1 MVRSTMPMMAVA
13 ALAATLGAQEPPR
26 PPVRPDPVPTPL
38 PAPAPAPA
46 PTPRAPGFF
55 DELDLEH
62 ALRMREWSFEDRLHE
77 ITPRIEELQHELQMR
92 EWELMDRTWE
102 FAPRVE
108 ELQWRLE
115 DRIHELAPD
124 IEHLQWTLEHDLAPL
139 RDLDP
144 LPELPHLEG
153 FEWQFE
159 RDHARELAMLEALGH
174 WGPEPRLVLPAS
186 KYPQD
191 PADSLYRQAREMVNR
206 GEYRRAAETFRS
218 IGQRFASSKYAP
230 EALYWEAFALYR
242 IGTVADMRAALTA
255 LDAQK
260 EKFPQAHSREAA
272 SLALRIRGELAANGD
287 AEARDELRRT
297 RDVTQGRTVSR
308 TPSSPPSPLTTPGV
322 RAPRAPG
329 ATPAQGQQ
337 PECDRE
343 DLAVR
348 LEALSALSKIESPEV
363 TPALRRV
370 LQRRDACSA
379 TLRRRAVLLLA
390 QQEGPEV
397 GAALI
402 DVAHNDPDMTVRRE
416 AIGMLGRVP
425 TEQAVA
431 ALQQILQSDE
441 SQLASSAMRALR
453 SNENPR
459 AAQAVRTVIERNDV
473 SESVRLA
480 ALGTFDRATPD
491 DAAYLRG
498 VYPKLESRRLRSQ
511 AISTIAR
518 IGGPENQQWL
528 LALARNEGESIE
540 LRSEAMGRAAA
551 TAPIADVARL
561 YDGVGDRRLKERIIL
576 TLASRKEPEAVDK
589 LIAIARSDADPELR
603 RVAIARLSQKK
614 DPRTTQLL
622 LEIINK

>member
-1 MVRSTMPMMAVA
+1 MIRSTMPMIAVA
-13 ALAATLGAQEPPR
+13 ALAATLSAQEPPR
-26 PPVRPDPVPTPL
+26 PPARPAPVPAPTPTPT
-38 PAPAPAPA
+38 PAPAP
-46 PTPRAPGFF
+46 RAEWV
-55 DELDLEH
+55 DALEH
-62 ALRMREWSFEDRLHE
+62 ELRMRDWSLYHE
-77 ITPRIEELQHELQMR
+77 LTPRLEELELRLQDRMHEL
-92 EWELMDRTWE
+92 T
-102 FAPRVE
+102 PRFE
-108 ELQWRLE
+108 E
-115 DRIHELAPD
+115 
-124 IEHLQWTLEHDLAPL
+124 LQWTLEHELAPRVRDFDFDFNFDFDWQHDITPHFDELRLDDLRVDELTSRLEEMRLHELAPL
-139 RDLDP
+139 ADLPPTPERFRDF
-144 LPELPHLEG
+144 EL
-153 FEWQFE
+153 
-159 RDHARELAMLEALGH
+159 LEALGH
-174 WGPEPRLVLPAS
+174 WGPEPRLLLPES

-218 IGQRFASSKYAP
+218 IGQRFATSKYAP

-287 AEARDELRRT
+287 ADARDELRRT
-297 RDVTQGRTVSR
+297 RGM
-308 TPSSPPSPLTTPGV
+308 TPAPTPPSAMSPPGARS
-322 RAPRAPG
+322 ARAPG
-329 ATPAQGQQ
+329 ASSAQGQQ
-337 PECDRE
+337 PSNCDRE

-370 LQRRDACSA
+370 LQRRDECSA

-402 DVAHNDPDMTVRRE
+402 DVARNDPDMTVRRE
-416 AIGMLGRVP
+416 AVGMLGRVP
-425 TEQAVA
+425 TEQAVT
-431 ALQQILQSDE
+431 ALQQILQSEE

-459 AAQAVRTVIERNDV
+459 AAEAVRTVIERNDV

-480 ALGTFDRATPD
+480 ALGSFERATPD

-528 LALARNEGESIE
+528 LALARNDGESIE
-540 LRSEAMGRAAA
+540 LRSEALGRAAA

-561 YDGVGDRRLKERIIL
+561 YDGVTDRRLKERVIL